1 MRTLL
6 GIALLL
12 IVPAVTHAQQG
23 SYANGLFYNWFH
35 PGSVQQQ
42 RYRATL
48 HDPYP
53 DRDIAPEVVGGRPR
67 EFMRPLPEP
76 VRNRYMTDSW
86 WNR

>member
-1 MRTLL
+1 MRILFGITLL
-6 GIALLL
+6 LV
-12 IVPAVTHAQQG
+12 VPAAA
-23 SYANGLFYNWFH
+23 SARPRGLFYNWFH

-76 VRNRYMTDSW
+76 VRNRYLPDSW
-86 WNR
+86 WPR